1 MNCLDDRLPGAEI
14 TKELDSGFVCTT
26 GLLLIPGFRVR
37 RNVMLPKRCA
47 ACDCN
52 LDGNS
57 IKVSIGGKTVEV
69 CCDEC
74 AQKLK
79 EAHASAI
86 AERKG

>member
-1 MNCLDDRLPGAEI
+1 
-14 TKELDSGFVCTT
+14 
-26 GLLLIPGFRVR
+26 
-37 RNVMLPKRCA
+37 MLAKRCA

-79 EAHASAI
+79 EAHASAK